1 MNLISTIIMWSLI
14 GFGVVGLV
22 VGFVKG
28 FTNVKSWAV
37 EYILAA
43 VLTVALANL
52 VRANVAQSEEQ
63 GYIILSIAIV
73 LVVTFMMAFAHCR
86 KFITKAISKHQKRQF
101 YMDFENKQLRESEIV
116 DALYVQDQKKY
127 NKLVKT
133 KTKYKRGPW
142 GLVDRIFGSLTLG
155 VKGVILPLIFFC
167 TFLTI
172 LDLSSLTT
180 VDQLSSSL
188 SVFADYLNAG
198 QWQYLKEFIF
208 DFALIGLI
216 FACIKNGYN
225 GGLISSLW
233 GLVMLVLV
241 VLAAYIGWTL
251 SGTEMFSGA
260 VNGLTASLSGIY
272 EQAGGIISAE
282 WQTTISR
289 IILTVGIF
297 LIELVFIIILG
308 ILVPNL
314 IDAARRGAAFRM
326 VDGVMG
332 AALSVVVLIVVFF
345 LIGGILQ
352 TIADLEI
359 MAHLNTYFEL
369 SKFAVYF
376 YGDSLILAISP
387 EVFNFLPLRKWLT
400 GGGI

>member
-1 MNLISTIIMWSLI
+1 MWSLL
-14 GFGVVGLV
+14 GFGVLGLV

-86 KFITKAISKHQKRQF
+86 SFIAKAISKHQQREYYTQ
-101 YMDFENKQLRESEIV
+101 FENKQIRENEIV
-116 DALYVQDQKKY
+116 DAIYVQDQKKY
-127 NKLVKT
+127 KKLVKT

-155 VKGVILPLIFFC
+155 VKGVIFPLILFC
-167 TFLTI
+167 TILTI

-188 SVFADYLNAG
+188 SVFTEYFNAG
-198 QWQYLKEFIF
+198 QWQYLKEFVF

-225 GGLISSLW
+225 GGLVSSLW
-233 GLVMLVLV
+233 GLVTLVLV

-251 SGTEMFSGA
+251 SGTEMFGGA
-260 VNGLTASLSGIY
+260 VNGLTASLSGVY
-272 EQAGGIISAE
+272 EQIGGLISAE

-308 ILVPNL
+308 VLVPNL
-314 IDAARRGAAFRM
+314 IDAARRGAAFR
-326 VDGVMG
+326 VIDGVLG
-332 AALSVVVLIVVFF
+332 AVLSVVVLLAVFL

-376 YGDSLILAISP
+376 YGDSLLLAISP
-387 EVFNFLPLRKWLT
+387 NVLDILPLRKWLT